1 MRRLY
6 KIFIANII
14 VLVMLA
20 GFQLPVFAASFSV
33 GRSTSSVAP
42 GGKFTV
48 TVSCPSGAGRF
59 SVSASNGRVSSGS
72 LWVDNGSSSV
82 TVTAGSSGTVTVTVS
97 ASDVTANDE
106 TVISGSRSVSVS
118 IASSNSNSNSNHNQN
133 NNTNNN
139 QNSNNANNTQ
149 KPVEDTRSKVN
160 TLSSLTVSSG
170 SLNPQFNANT
180 TSYEVNV
187 AGDVSSITI
196 NAKAQDAK
204 ATVSGTG
211 QKNLEVGSNTFQIVC
226 RAEDG
231 GTKTY
236 TVNVN
241 VDEEPLVYTKYDD
254 KKIGVVRNL
263 KDLAVPNSF
272 EQTTVKIDGQ
282 EVTAYHSNNM
292 NKTIIYM
299 VDEKGEKNFY
309 LYDEKEGITSVFIP
323 TTILGRNVYII
334 DVKKDDLD
342 LEDMKFKDITI
353 DNNTLKGWVFEDKDY
368 AHYSLIMVMNEK
380 GEKVIYQ
387 YEDTENTL
395 QLYRQV
401 KVKEKDV
408 DQTMTYVLATTTVL
422 FALSTIGVLVYLQ
435 IFKKKSIS
443 AIKAY
448 YERRNKRL

>member
-72 LWVDNGSSSV
+72 LWVENGSSSV

-149 KPVEDTRSKVN
+149 KPVEDMRSKVN

-231 GTKTY
+231 STKTY

-241 VDEEPLVYTKYDD
+241 VDEKPLVYTKYDD

-272 EQTTVKIDGQ
+272 EQTTVKIDDQ

-292 NKTIIYM
+292 NKTIVYM
-299 VDEKGEKNFY
+299 VDKKGEKNFY

-353 DNNTLKGWVFEDKDY
+353 NNNTLKGWVFEDKDY